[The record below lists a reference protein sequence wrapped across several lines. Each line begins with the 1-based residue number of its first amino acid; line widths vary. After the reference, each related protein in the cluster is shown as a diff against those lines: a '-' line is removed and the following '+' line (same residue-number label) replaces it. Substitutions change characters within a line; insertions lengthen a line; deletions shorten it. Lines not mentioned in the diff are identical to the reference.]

1 MAEGNSATFNNS
13 PHAEVDEYNM
23 NCEALVELD
32 YDEQDSEGDTTDGT
46 SAFYNQAHSRK
57 SK

>member
-1 MAEGNSATFNNS
+1 MWKLMNI
-13 PHAEVDEYNM
+13 NM

-32 YDEQDSEGDTTDGT
+32 YDEQDSEDDTTDGT
-46 SAFYNQAHSRK
+46 LALHSALYNQAHSSK